1 MPDDFD
7 KKITPEQVQ
16 AEYQK
21 MLGYNTAVNLDETVR
36 ANENFFIGKQWEG
49 VDAKGL
55 PTPVYNFLKQVV
67 LFSVANITTD
77 NIKMQATPLACERT
91 PEDVERVAEIVNKE
105 FDRLFEF
112 NRVPNLVREYM
123 RNAAVDG
130 DSCLFTFWDDTVD
143 AGFGLRGGIRTEI
156 VDNMRVGFGNTACRD
171 PQKQPYIL
179 IERREMTKELR
190 RAAQEAGNPRW
201 GDIQPDTENHNTDS
215 YKNSS
220 ERSTVLLRM
229 WKERKT
235 GTVWAC
241 EVSGRVMLREP
252 WDMGLR
258 LYPVTWINWDYIPDS
273 YHGQALVTG
282 LIPNQI
288 FVNKLFAM
296 SMISLMTS
304 AFPRTV
310 YDKTRIPKWNNAVG
324 AAIGVNGGDVSGV
337 AKIIDPAQISPQI
350 AQFIQTSVDY
360 TRQFLGA
367 TSAALGETRPDNTS
381 AIIALQRAA
390 SIPSEITKQNLYKSI
405 EDLGRIYLDFMAAY
419 YGKRKVQVSMPD
431 VGADILAFAGKDP
444 EELETVLFDYGIL
457 NDMPMA
463 LKLDV
468 GASSYW
474 SEMASVQTLD
484 NLLMQDKITIEEY
497 LERIPDG
504 YIPKRQELIASR
516 KQAAQQQMMQ
526 PEEQSTGG
534 TPETGALVDL
544 GRKTPIR
551 GGGGFGDLQR
561 KVTWKYTAMTLD
573 TEQFASFE
581 LTSVDAW

>member
-1 MPDDFD
+1 MPDEFG

-201 GDIQPDTENHNTDS
+201 NDIQPDTENHNTDS

-431 VGADILAFAGKDP
+431 VGTDILAFAGKDP

-544 GRKTPIR
+544 GQKTPIR

-561 KVTWKYTAMTLD
+561 KVMQTGT
-573 TEQFASFE
+573 TE
-581 LTSVDAW
+581 

>member
-1 MPDDFD
+1 MPDEFD

-431 VGADILAFAGKDP
+431 VGSDILAFAGKDP

-526 PEEQSTGG
+526 PEGSSTGG
-534 TPETGALVDL
+534 TPETSALVDL
-544 GRKTPIR
+544 GQKTPIR

-561 KVTWKYTAMTLD
+561 KVMQTGT
-573 TEQFASFE
+573 TE
-581 LTSVDAW
+581 

>member
-431 VGADILAFAGKDP
+431 AGADILAFAGKDP

-484 NLLMQDKITIEEY
+484 NLLMQGKITIEEY

-551 GGGGFGDLQR
+551 GGSGFGDLQR
-561 KVTWKYTAMTLD
+561 KVMQTGTA
-573 TEQFASFE
+573 E
-581 LTSVDAW
+581 

>member
-1 MPDDFD
+1 MPDEFG

-171 PQKQPYIL
+171 PQKQPYII

-190 RAAQEAGNPRW
+190 RAAQEAGNPHW
-201 GDIQPDTENHNTDS
+201 NDIQPDTESHNTDS

-419 YGKRKVQVSMPD
+419 YGERKVQVSMPD
-431 VGADILAFAGKDP
+431 VGSDILAFAGKDP

-526 PEEQSTGG
+526 PEGPSTGG
-534 TPETGALVDL
+534 TPETGALVDI
-544 GRKTPIR
+544 GQKTPIR

-561 KVTWKYTAMTLD
+561 KVMQTGTA
-573 TEQFASFE
+573 E
-581 LTSVDAW
+581 

>member
-1 MPDDFD
+1 MPDEFG
-7 KKITPEQVQ
+7 KKITPERVQ

-201 GDIQPDTENHNTDS
+201 NDIQPDAENHNTDS

-258 LYPVTWINWDYIPDS
+258 LYPVTWVNWDYIPDS

-431 VGADILAFAGKDP
+431 VGTDILAFAGKDP

-534 TPETGALVDL
+534 TPEAGALVDL
-544 GRKTPIR
+544 GQKTPIR

-561 KVTWKYTAMTLD
+561 KVMQTGTA
-573 TEQFASFE
+573 E
-581 LTSVDAW
+581 

>member
-190 RAAQEAGNPRW
+190 RAAHEAGNPRW

-215 YKNSS
+215 YKNST

-241 EVSGRVMLREP
+241 EASGRVMLREP
-252 WDMGLR
+252 WDMGLQ

-431 VGADILAFAGKDP
+431 VGSDILAFAGKDP
-444 EELETVLFDYGIL
+444 EELETVLFDYSLL
-457 NDMPMA
+457 NEMPMA

-526 PEEQSTGG
+526 PEGPSAGG
-534 TPETGALVDL
+534 TPETGALVDF
-544 GRKTPIR
+544 GQKTPIR

-561 KVTWKYTAMTLD
+561 KVMQTGT
-573 TEQFASFE
+573 TE
-581 LTSVDAW
+581 

>member
-1 MPDDFD
+1 MPDELD

-201 GDIQPDTENHNTDS
+201 GDIQSDTENHNTDS
-215 YKNSS
+215 YKNST

-431 VGADILAFAGKDP
+431 VGSDILAFAGKDP

-544 GRKTPIR
+544 GQKTPIR

-561 KVTWKYTAMTLD
+561 KVMQTGTA
-573 TEQFASFE
+573 E
-581 LTSVDAW
+581 

>member
-201 GDIQPDTENHNTDS
+201 NDIQPDNENHNTDS

-324 AAIGVNGGDVSGV
+324 AAIGVNGGDVTGV

-526 PEEQSTGG
+526 PEEQRTGG
-534 TPETGALVDL
+534 APETGALVDL
-544 GRKTPIR
+544 GQKTPIR

-561 KVTWKYTAMTLD
+561 KVMQTGT
-573 TEQFASFE
+573 TE
-581 LTSVDAW
+581 

>member
-1 MPDDFD
+1 MPDEFD

-431 VGADILAFAGKDP
+431 VGADILVFAGKDP

-544 GRKTPIR
+544 GQKTPIR

-561 KVTWKYTAMTLD
+561 KVMQTGTA
-573 TEQFASFE
+573 E
-581 LTSVDAW
+581 

>member
-1 MPDDFD
+1 MPDEFG

-36 ANENFFIGKQWEG
+36 ANGNFFIGKQWEG

-67 LFSVANITTD
+67 MFSVANITTD

-91 PEDVERVAEIVNKE
+91 PEDVERVAEVVNKE

-201 GDIQPDTENHNTDS
+201 NDIQPDTENHNTDS

-431 VGADILAFAGKDP
+431 VGSDILAFAGKDP

-516 KQAAQQQMMQ
+516 KQATQQQMMQ

-544 GRKTPIR
+544 GQKTPIR

-561 KVTWKYTAMTLD
+561 KVMQTGT
-573 TEQFASFE
+573 TE
-581 LTSVDAW
+581 

>member
-1 MPDDFD
+1 MPDEFD

-21 MLGYNTAVNLDETVR
+21 MLGYNAAVNLDETVR

-91 PEDVERVAEIVNKE
+91 PEDVGRVAEIVNKE

-201 GDIQPDTENHNTDS
+201 NDIQPDNENHNTDS

-484 NLLMQDKITIEEY
+484 NLLMQNKITIEEY

-526 PEEQSTGG
+526 PEEQNTGG

-544 GRKTPIR
+544 GQKTPIR

-561 KVTWKYTAMTLD
+561 KVMQTGT
-573 TEQFASFE
+573 TE
-581 LTSVDAW
+581 

>member
-1 MPDDFD
+1 MPDEFD

-21 MLGYNTAVNLDETVR
+21 MLGYNAAVNLDETVR

-156 VDNMRVGFGNTACRD
+156 VDNMRVGFGNTSCRD

-201 GDIQPDTENHNTDS
+201 NDIQPDNENHNTDS

-484 NLLMQDKITIEEY
+484 NLLMQNKITIEEY

-516 KQAAQQQMMQ
+516 KQAAQQQIMQ

-544 GRKTPIR
+544 GQKTPIR

-561 KVTWKYTAMTLD
+561 KVMQTGT
-573 TEQFASFE
+573 TE
-581 LTSVDAW
+581 

>member
-1 MPDDFD
+1 MPDEFD

-91 PEDVERVAEIVNKE
+91 PEDVGRVAEIVNKE

-130 DSCLFTFWDDTVD
+130 DSCLFTFWDETVD

-201 GDIQPDTENHNTDS
+201 NDIQPDNENHNTDS
-215 YKNSS
+215 YKNST

-324 AAIGVNGGDVSGV
+324 AAIGVNGGDVTGV

-526 PEEQSTGG
+526 PEEQNTGG
-534 TPETGALVDL
+534 APETGALVDL
-544 GRKTPIR
+544 GQKTPIR

-561 KVTWKYTAMTLD
+561 KVMQTGT
-573 TEQFASFE
+573 TE
-581 LTSVDAW
+581 